1 MALTDYS
8 HQQTG
13 AAFLAER
20 RFALLADDMGL
31 GKTRQVVLACDRVG
45 AQKILVV
52 CPGAVREHW
61 ALEFEQ
67 WSDRERP
74 IHVKEGFLREP
85 PGSGVT
91 IISHAVLSDTKPSK
105 TKSGRGQSLWHLF
118 QGPPFDVIVVD
129 EAQEFRQYN
138 AARTRT
144 LFAPDGL
151 VSRAKQM
158 WCLSGTPIV
167 NSAADVYPMLF
178 GGLKSPATWQEFCN
192 HYCTMVPDAYQ
203 GVKPV
208 GIKNTEEL
216 AFILK
221 PYVIRRTAESLGIK
235 MPDLNVVRAPIKIAD
250 DALRHIMAGLEGW
263 TPTRLQE
270 ALAEQ
275 DDLRDSALSRVR
287 HALGLAKVE
296 AAAVHIHGIAE
307 SGEWPVVAFFQH
319 TDVRQGVCNL
329 LKTWGWQFS
338 WIDGTISRTQL
349 RAAKEWHQ
357 AGRLHG
363 LLVQTQAGG
372 TGLTLHRSHRVVVIE
387 MPWTATALQQA
398 IKRIHRIGQT
408 VDCTA
413 EILSATGCWLDE
425 VMASVVGVKERASND
440 LLSRLTIN
448 V

>member
-1 MALTDYS
+1 
-8 HQQTG
+8 
-13 AAFLAER
+13 
-20 RFALLADDMGL
+20 MGL
-31 GKTRQVVLACDRVG
+31 GKSRTTVLACDLVN
-45 AQKILVV
+45 AQRILVI

-67 WSDRERP
+67 WSNRQRP
-74 IHVKEGFLREP
+74 IHVTEGFLKEP
-85 PGSGVT
+85 PGSGIT
-91 IISHAVLSDTKPSK
+91 IVSHAVLSDTKPSK
-105 TKSGRGQSLWHLF
+105 GRPNRGQSLKHLF
-118 QGPPFDVIVVD
+118 SGPPFDVVVVD
-129 EAQEFRQYN
+129 ESHEFRQYN

-151 VSRAKQM
+151 VSRAAQM

-167 NSAADVYPMLF
+167 NSAADFYPMLF
-178 GGLKSPATWQEFCN
+178 GGLCSQVTWSEFCN
-192 HYCTMVPDAYQ
+192 HYCTMVPDAYV
-203 GVKPV
+203 GEKPV

-216 AFILK
+216 AFVLK
-221 PYVIRRTAESLGIK
+221 PYVIRRTAESLGIR
-235 MPDLNVVRAPIKIAD
+235 MPELNVARAPVAIAD
-250 DALRHIMAGLEGW
+250 NALQQIMAGLEGW
-263 TPTRLQE
+263 TPSRLQE

-275 DDLRDSALSRVR
+275 DDLRDSAMSRVR

-296 AAAVHIHGIAE
+296 AAAAHINRIVE
-307 SGEWPVVAFFQH
+307 SGEGPVVAFFQH
-319 TDVRQGVCNL
+319 TDVRQGVHSL
-329 LKTWGWQFS
+329 LRAAGRQFS
-338 WIDGTISRTQL
+338 WIDGTINRVQL

-357 AGRLHG
+357 AGHLDG

-398 IKRIHRIGQT
+398 IKRVHRIGQT
-408 VDCTA
+408 IDCTA
-413 EILSATGCWLDE
+413 EILSASGCWLDE